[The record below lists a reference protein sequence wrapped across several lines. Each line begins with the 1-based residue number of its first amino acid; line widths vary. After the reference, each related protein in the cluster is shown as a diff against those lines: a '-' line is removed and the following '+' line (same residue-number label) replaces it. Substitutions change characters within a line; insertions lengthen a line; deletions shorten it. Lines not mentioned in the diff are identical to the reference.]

1 MLLKDGVLREKAAA
15 ALVLIGDSAIE
26 PLVSFLYDPKASEV
40 ESEGERVLSY
50 ASVRLTAK
58 DSLRLLVIET
68 LEKLGWTPSDDDTVD
83 SSQADNLR
91 VDRPLGDTGRFGP
104 SGDFAKGSVR

>member
-1 MLLKDGVLREKAAA
+1 ML
-15 ALVLIGDSAIE
+15 SH
-26 PLVSFLYDPKASEV
+26 
-40 ESEGERVLSY
+40 

-58 DSLRLLVIET
+58 DSLRLLVVET
-68 LEKLGWTPSDDDTVD
+68 LEHLGWTPPDEETSVD

-91 VDRPLGDTGRFGP
+91 VDGSHWGYRAFGP